1 MSRTAQRVTSQ
12 RFLRYWL
19 PVVLYV
25 CLIFFVSAQPYLR
38 PPLHFNGADKV
49 AHLIEYG
56 ILGAL
61 LGRAVSASWKASRT
75 AVALFAICIGIVV
88 GTCDELFQ
96 STVPGRQSSGF
107 DLMAD
112 AAGVAIAQI
121 VSRALARA

>member
-1 MSRTAQRVTSQ
+1 MSRTAERTMSP

-25 CLIFFVSAQPYLR
+25 CLIFFLSAQPNLQ

-61 LGRAVSASWKASRT
+61 LARAVSASWNASRT
-75 AVALFAICIGIVV
+75 AVALLAVCIGIVV

-112 AAGVAIAQI
+112 AAGVTIAQI
-121 VSRALARA
+121 VIRALARA